1 MLTKSQLAVPRLD
14 FFESIDSTNLAL
26 ERADRSVLDDFS
38 AFVAA
43 SQTAG
48 QGRLGRTW
56 VSEPGS
62 SISLSLLLRPKT
74 QEQKGWL
81 TLMMATAVRA
91 TIALFAADS
100 NPKIKWPNDVLVGE
114 KKLSGILAKAV
125 GGDVILG
132 VGLNLKKQAEAPE
145 NATALEE
152 AGSVASFDDVLFEL
166 LTQFRARYAK
176 FQSDA
181 TWAVANTAEEFRQH
195 SSTLGTEVMALLPSG
210 EQIRGTA
217 IDIDASGNLIIQ
229 ADAKHVISAADIIHL
244 RN

>member
-1 MLTKSQLAVPRLD
+1 MLTKSLQAVPKLE

-26 ERADRSVLDDFS
+26 ERTDRTKLAEFT
-38 AFVAA
+38 AYVAA
-43 SQTAG
+43 SQSAG

-62 SISLSLLLRPKT
+62 SISLSLLLRPKA
-74 QEQKGWL
+74 QAEKGWL

-91 TIALFAADS
+91 TVETFAPDADS
-100 NPKIKWPNDVLVGE
+100 RIKWPNDVLVGE
-114 KKLSGILAKAV
+114 RKISGILAKAV
-125 GGDVILG
+125 AGDVILG
-132 VGLNLKKQAEAPE
+132 VGLNLKAQAGAPE
-145 NATALEE
+145 NATALEQV
-152 AGSVASFDDVLFEL
+152 GSVASFDEVLFEL
-166 LTQFRARYAK
+166 LTQFRARYAR

-181 TWAVANTAEEFRQH
+181 SWAIVGTAEEFRLH

-217 IDIDASGNLIIQ
+217 VDIDAQGNLIIQ
-229 ADAKHVISAADIIHL
+229 ADSKHVISAADIIHL